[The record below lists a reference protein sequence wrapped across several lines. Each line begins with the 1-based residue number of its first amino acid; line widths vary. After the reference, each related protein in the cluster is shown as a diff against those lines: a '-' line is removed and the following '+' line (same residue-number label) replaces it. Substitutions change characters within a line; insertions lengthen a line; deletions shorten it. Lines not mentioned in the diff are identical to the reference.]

1 MLRPFLTIRAVGPGE
16 TLPPPLLLLCA
27 AAAAMYQV
35 CHVLQAAAAA
45 AAAARYQ
52 VCHVLQA
59 AAAAALLGETVK
71 PFSVAQL

>member
-45 AAAARYQ
+45 A
-52 VCHVLQA
+52 
-59 AAAAALLGETVK
+59 LLGETVK